1 MVVSADAVTNLW
13 NFWGSRYPRWEP
25 RSLPDTAVPR
35 EVTMRVM
42 FTTPGVSTV
51 SFVVRLSWWQGAAP
65 EPSWLKRLA
74 GSGWKQACVSAK
86 LGDWDARPKGR
97 GQGNACL
104 RAEGEEAA
112 ARGERTCGFSEI
124 QKKNDGK
131 GEKI

>member
-1 MVVSADAVTNLW
+1 MVVYADAVTNLW

-25 RSLPDTAVPR
+25 HSLPDTAVPR
-35 EVTMRVM
+35 EVIMRVM

-86 LGDWDARPKGR
+86 LGDWDAQPKGR

-112 ARGERTCGFSEI
+112 AR
-124 QKKNDGK
+124 
-131 GEKI
+131 